1 VKKFLQYIH
10 SFSIY
15 TKLAFLI
22 FGVIFIFSSTVVF
35 LTIETAKNQTNE
47 IISEMIQSNINSN
60 KDFLADA
67 ILARDNWALF
77 KFVKSLSKNSVVSD
91 AGIIDTNN
99 IVLAHTDTKTH
110 KVGTILD
117 DKQNHTI
124 TEFRKDGVLL
134 GYFVLDI
141 EKKSIKNILE
151 KNFSNNFLFMT
162 LAALVSFLIAIF
174 FMKNLLDRLDIL
186 VYNAK
191 AISLKKWDDI
201 KEIKS
206 VENDEITILIITI
219 TELMKE
225 MKRVT
230 EQEKITHSLQS
241 VGEISSLFAHEIKN
255 LLQPL
260 KLLLEEDDELTNED
274 MKIIHTTL
282 NRMDAQV
289 VDFLSLG
296 KPLDIQENEALH
308 VKDIMNEICSIV
320 KPRAD
325 EKNIEIISKID
336 DMKINISKNSIE
348 MILMNLISNSI
359 EVLDDGGKISIDWQK
374 QKNGMSL
381 LKIQDSGPGI
391 PSEIK
396 EKIFKPF
403 FTTKKNGSG
412 LGLFTVYKIVY
423 LSGGHMH
430 LGVEEKTTF
439 RVYLPVIKE

>member
-1 VKKFLQYIH
+1 MKKFLQYIH

-260 KLLLEEDDELTNED
+260 KLLLEDDEELTKED

-296 KPLDIQENEALH
+296 KPLDIQENETLN

>member
-260 KLLLEEDDELTNED
+260 KLLLEDDEELTKED

-296 KPLDIQENEALH
+296 KPLDIQENETLN

-359 EVLDDGGKISIDWQK
+359 EVLEDGGKISIDWQK

>member
-1 VKKFLQYIH
+1 MKKFLQYIH

-296 KPLDIQENEALH
+296 KPLDIQENETLH